1 MQQTWTGAIRMKY
14 TLEERQEIGRRIYE
28 HELTCQQAADEYGIH
43 KHTAKRYLWLYRD
56 TNGLL
61 PQRARISADR
71 IINAKPASSVPE
83 DISDYESMTKEELI
97 REWLLAKINE
107 ARAKKGYE
115 VKGVGAEREYIAY
128 DSKSTK

>member
-1 MQQTWTGAIRMKY
+1 MKY
-14 TLEERQEIGRRIYE
+14 TLEERLDIGRRIYE

-43 KHTAKRYLWLYRD
+43 KYTAKRYMWLYRD

-61 PQRARISADR
+61 PQKARISTER
-71 IINAKPASSVPE
+71 IVNAKVSASMPD

-97 REWLLAKINE
+97 RELVLAKINE

-115 VKGVGAEREYIAY
+115 VKGVGVEKEYIVY
-128 DSKSTK
+128 DSRNTK

>member
-1 MQQTWTGAIRMKY
+1 MKY

-83 DISDYESMTKEELI
+83 DISDYENMQ
-97 REWLLAKINE
+97 
-107 ARAKKGYE
+107 
-115 VKGVGAEREYIAY
+115 
-128 DSKSTK
+128 

>member
-1 MQQTWTGAIRMKY
+1 MKY
-14 TLEERQEIGRRIYE
+14 TLGERQEIGRRIYE

-61 PQRARISADR
+61 PQRARLSAEQ
-71 IINAKPASSVPE
+71 IAKAKATPLAPE

-97 REWLLAKINE
+97 REVVLAKINE

-115 VKGVGAEREYIAY
+115 VKGVGVEKEYIVY
-128 DSKSTK
+128 DSRNTK

>member
-1 MQQTWTGAIRMKY
+1 MKY

-43 KHTAKRYLWLYRD
+43 IHTAKRYLRLYRD
-56 TNGLL
+56 TNGLQ
-61 PQRARISADR
+61 PQRARINVNR
-71 IINAKPASSVPE
+71 IVNAKANAMIPE

-97 REWLLAKINE
+97 RELVLSKINE

-115 VKGVGAEREYIAY
+115 VKGVGVEKEYIVY
-128 DSKSTK
+128 GSKNTK

>member
-1 MQQTWTGAIRMKY
+1 MFSFFPLLHLLDNLA
-14 TLEERQEIGRRIYE
+14 
-28 HELTCQQAADEYGIH
+28 
-43 KHTAKRYLWLYRD
+43 
-56 TNGLL
+56 GLQ

-97 REWLLAKINE
+97 RELVLAKISE

-128 DSKSTK
+128 DSKNTK

>member
-1 MQQTWTGAIRMKY
+1 MKY
-14 TLEERQEIGRRIYE
+14 TLEERLDIGRRIYE

-61 PQRARISADR
+61 PQKARISTER
-71 IINAKPASSVPE
+71 IVNAKVAASMPD
-83 DISDYESMTKEELI
+83 DISGYESMTKEELI
-97 REWLLAKINE
+97 RELVLAKINE

-115 VKGVGAEREYIAY
+115 VKGVGVEKEFIVY
-128 DSKSTK
+128 DSRNTK

>member
-1 MQQTWTGAIRMKY
+1 MKY
-14 TLEERQEIGRRIYE
+14 TLEERLDIGRRIYE

-61 PQRARISADR
+61 PQKARISTER
-71 IINAKPASSVPE
+71 IVNAKVSASMPD

-97 REWLLAKINE
+97 WELVLAKINE

-115 VKGVGAEREYIAY
+115 VKGVGVEKEYIVY
-128 DSKSTK
+128 DSRNTK